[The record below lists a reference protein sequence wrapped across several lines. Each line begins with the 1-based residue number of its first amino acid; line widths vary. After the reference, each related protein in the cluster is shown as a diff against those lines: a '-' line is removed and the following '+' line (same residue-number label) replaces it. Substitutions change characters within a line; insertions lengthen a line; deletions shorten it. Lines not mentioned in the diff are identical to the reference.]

1 MTRDEA
7 LSILRAHRAALADLG
22 VTGLSLFGSLAR
34 DEAGP
39 ESDVDLIVEFDP
51 AAHVGLFR
59 YFDVK
64 DYLEA
69 ILGCQVDLV
78 PRSGLKPRL
87 RPSVERDEIRVA

>member
-7 LSILRAHRAALADLG
+7 LTVLREHRDELVRMG
-22 VTGLSLFGSLAR
+22 VVGLSLFGSLAR

-39 ESDVDLIVEFDP
+39 NSDVDLLVEFDP
-51 AAHVGLFR
+51 AAHVGLFH

-64 DYLEA
+64 DFLESL
-69 ILGCQVDLV
+69 LGCQVDLV

-87 RPSVERDEIRVA
+87 RRAVEQDEIRVA